1 MALTINEIAEKLKQL
16 DEIMLVELLNLN
28 SSDLV
33 NAFMDIVEEK
43 ADKLE
48 GELDDN

>member
-28 SSDLV
+28 SNDLV

>member
-1 MALTINEIAEKLKQL
+1 
-16 DEIMLVELLNLN
+16 MLVELLNLN
-28 SSDLV
+28 SNDLV